1 MTDIEVADGLEIVD
15 RVTDAF
21 FALDGTWRFTYLNDR
36 AEEMLDP
43 AGRGLLGEV
52 IWDVFP
58 ETAHT
63 PFPSQFHDA
72 MDEQCPVAFETFY
85 NPLETWF
92 EVRAYPAEDGLS
104 VYLRDITERK
114 RQESEANQHAAIVE
128 AVHDGVITLDDDNEI
143 TYVNRAVEATLGVPR
158 ERLVG
163 KHVSALPRIATI
175 DGDSA
180 DTLDEALD
188 DLRES
193 DAPERRLEVTFE
205 MADQSTRVGEIRM
218 VPIPGTNTDSVAGV
232 IREVTDRHEYERVVT
247 SLHDVTRHLFQAETR
262 DDICAV
268 AVHTASELLDLPISG
283 VWLLDEERD
292 RLEPVAATAGAHEV
306 VGGLPQFGR
315 NEGLIWDAY
324 LSGESALFDDLKEE
338 EGKYNP
344 ETPIRSELIVPI
356 GDHGVL
362 MTGAQTVGAFD
373 ERDRELAEILAANT
387 ALELDRTE
395 REQLLSER
403 ETALSEQ
410 TERLQALETLLDGHA
425 REKLETAL
433 GALDDVE
440 DERAED
446 ARSALAAAD
455 RLVGDATELS
465 TGRAALG
472 SRTFVDVSDAVDD
485 AGERVAADE
494 TVPVSDVTVTV
505 AEDATLRADR
515 DRLVRLFETLFRW
528 SEAGTTADVR
538 VGLLAEAKARSVA
551 DGGYPGGIYVERADA
566 TPPEDVRTVTDPD
579 ADGPIGPA
587 IAREIAQA
595 HGWTL
600 VAAAT
605 PDGTLRFEVA
615 DITTLEPTAE

>member
-1 MTDIEVADGLEIVD
+1 MTDIEVPDGLDIVD
-15 RVTDAF
+15 RITDAF
-21 FALDGTWRFTYLNDR
+21 FALDGTWRFVYLNDR
-36 AEEMLDP
+36 AKEMLDP
-43 AGRGLLGEV
+43 SGRGLLGEV

-63 PFPSQFHDA
+63 PFPTQFHGA
-72 MDEQCPVAFETFY
+72 MDEQKPVAFETFY

-128 AVHDGVITLDDDNEI
+128 AVHDGVITLDDGNEI

-175 DGDSA
+175 DSESA
-180 DTLDEALD
+180 DTMDEVLDE
-188 DLRES
+188 LRGGDQTE
-193 DAPERRLEVTFE
+193 ERLEVTFE
-205 MADQSTRVGEIRM
+205 MADESTRVGEIRM

-232 IREVTDRHEYERVVT
+232 IRDVTDRHDYERVVT

-262 DDICAV
+262 DEICAV

-292 RLEPVAATAGAHEV
+292 RLTPVAATAGAHDV

-315 NEGLIWDAY
+315 NEGLIWDAFR
-324 LSGESALFDDLKEE
+324 SGESALYDDLKQE

-344 ETPIRSELIVPI
+344 ETPIRSELIVPV

-403 ETALSEQ
+403 EATLNQQ
-410 TERLQALETLLDGHA
+410 TERLRTLETLLDDHA
-425 REKLETAL
+425 GETIRTAL
-433 GALDDVE
+433 DGLDGLDGE
-440 DERAED
+440 QAAEL
-446 ARSALAAAD
+446 RSALATAD
-455 RLVGDATELS
+455 RIVGDATELS
-465 TGRAALG
+465 TGRATLG
-472 SRTFVDVSDAVDD
+472 SRTFIDVSEAVDA

-494 TVPVSDVTVTV
+494 TVPVSDVSAAVV
-505 AEDATLRADR
+505 EDATLRADR
-515 DRLVRLFETLFRW
+515 GRLVRLFETLFRW
-528 SEAGTTADVR
+528 SEAGSTADAR
-538 VGLLAEAKARSVA
+538 VGVLAEAEARSVA
-551 DGGYPGGIYVERADA
+551 DGGYPGGIYVERTDA
-566 TPPEDVRTVTDPD
+566 TPERVEAVTDPE

-595 HGWTL
+595 HGWKL
-600 VAAAT
+600 VAAET
-605 PDGTLRFEVA
+605 RDGTLRFELSE
-615 DITTLEPTAE
+615 ITTLEPAGE

>member
-1 MTDIEVADGLEIVD
+1 MTDTEVADGLEIVD

-36 AEEMLDP
+36 AKEMLDP
-43 AGRGLLGEV
+43 SGRGLLGEV

-63 PFPSQFHDA
+63 PFPTQFHNA
-72 MDEQCPVAFETFY
+72 MDEQQPVAFETFY
-85 NPLETWF
+85 NPMETWF

-128 AVHDGVITLDDDNEI
+128 AVHDGVVTLDDDNEI

-175 DGDSA
+175 DDDSA
-180 DTLDEALD
+180 GTLDEALD
-188 DLRES
+188 DLQGS
-193 DAPERRLEVTFE
+193 DETEQRLEVTFE
-205 MADQSTRVGEIRM
+205 MADESTRVGEIRM

-232 IREVTDRHEYERVVT
+232 IRDVTDRHEYERVVA

-262 DDICAV
+262 DEICAV

-292 RLEPVAATAGAHEV
+292 RLDPVAATAGAHDV

-315 NEGLIWDAY
+315 NEGLIWDAF
-324 LSGESALFDDLKEE
+324 LSGESALYDDLKEE

-344 ETPIRSELIVPI
+344 ETPIRSELIVPV

-362 MTGAQTVGAFD
+362 MTGARTVGAFD

-403 ETALSEQ
+403 ETAISEQ
-410 TERLQALETLLDGHA
+410 TERLHTLETLLDDHA
-425 REKLETAL
+425 AEEIRTAL
-433 GALDDVE
+433 DRLEEIEGE
-440 DERAED
+440 EAEEI
-446 ARSALAAAD
+446 RSALAAAD
-455 RLVGDATELS
+455 RLVGDAAELS
-465 TGRAALG
+465 TGRATLG
-472 SRTFVDVSDAVDD
+472 SRTFVAVSEAV
-485 AGERVAADE
+485 AAARESVVADE
-494 TVPVSDVTVTV
+494 TVPVSAVSVAV

-528 SEAGTTADVR
+528 SQEGATADVR
-538 VGLLAEAKARSVA
+538 VGLLAEAEARSVA
-551 DGGYPGGIYVERADA
+551 DGGYPGGIYVERRDA
-566 TPPEDVRTVTDPD
+566 TPPESARDVTDPD
-579 ADGPIGPA
+579 AGGPIGPA

-595 HGWTL
+595 HGWEL
-600 VAAAT
+600 VAAGT
-605 PDGTLRFEVA
+605 RDETLRFEVTE
-615 DITTLEPTAE
+615 ITTLEPATE